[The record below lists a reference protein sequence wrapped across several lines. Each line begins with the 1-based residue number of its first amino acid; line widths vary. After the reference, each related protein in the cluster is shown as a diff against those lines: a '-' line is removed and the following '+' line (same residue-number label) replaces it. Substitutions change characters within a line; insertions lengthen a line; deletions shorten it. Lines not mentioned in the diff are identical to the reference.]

1 MYKLSEL
8 NPNWKKAGIYKINF
22 PNGKCY
28 IGLSNNIRRRM
39 LEHNR
44 RYISE
49 KYPLYKAIKKYG
61 AIEKFEILEEI
72 DPDNTEL
79 LAERE
84 IYWIEYYNSTDRD
97 KGYNISSGGDC
108 YHLVGQNHPNAKL
121 NNEQVME
128 IINLLKNTQLTI
140 IDISKRFNINKGT
153 ISDINMGKSYKQ
165 KDIKYPVRTK
175 EEILFIQNNLNKIL
189 DDKKVHEIISDL
201 KNTELTFSE
210 LASKFSVCATTIE
223 RINFGLG
230 YNYKEINYPI
240 RNKEKIKEIS
250 NKKVSKSKSKYTL
263 EDVLKTINMLEN
275 TNLSNRQ
282 IAKELEYSRS
292 FVDNVNNGVHK
303 LSPKDLLYP
312 IKSKKKG

>member
-1 MYKLSEL
+1 
-8 NPNWKKAGIYKINF
+8 
-22 PNGKCY
+22 
-28 IGLSNNIRRRM
+28 M

-49 KYPLYKAIKKYG
+49 EYLLYKAIKKYG
-61 AIEKFEILEEI
+61 TIEEFEILEEI
-72 DPDNTEL
+72 DPDNTKL
-79 LAERE
+79 LAEKE
-84 IYWIEYYNSTDRD
+84 IYWIEYYNSTDKN

-153 ISDINMGKSYKQ
+153 ISDINIGKSYKQ
-165 KDIKYPVRTK
+165 KNIKYPIRTK
-175 EEILFIQNNLNKIL
+175 EEILSIQNNLNKIL
-189 DDKKVHEIISDL
+189 DDKKVYEIISDL

-210 LASKFSVCATTIE
+210 LALKFSVCATTIE

-230 YNYKEINYPI
+230 YHYKVISYPI
-240 RNKEKIKEIS
+240 RDKKKIKEIS
-250 NKKVSKSKSKYTL
+250 NKKISKSKSKYTL
-263 EDVLKTINMLEN
+263 EDVLKTINMLKN
-275 TNLSNRQ
+275 SNLSNRQ

-292 FVDNVNNGVHK
+292 FVDNVNNGTHK

-312 IKSKKKG
+312 INSRKKG